1 MKTFRPDLPVANRI
15 DKVKAAVNAMVLNV
29 PSIEA

>member
-1 MKTFRPDLPVANRI
+1 MSIFCPDLPVANRI
-15 DKVKAAVNAMVLNV
+15 DKVKAAVDTMVLDV